1 MSGEQWTALNSLLM
15 PLIMLLSL
23 MVSTTIAVLVYR
35 FTRRQSQ
42 MEALRLINSRW
53 QELNKTI
60 IDKPMVQRLVG
71 DPRFAKKSD
80 DEIVTYNFLFQ
91 VLNVTYEIHFAA
103 KQGIIDASLAE
114 RFTVGNADILRHS
127 KEQVLEMLSWN
138 RGYDAAFCGEMR
150 RLLGAASEVQ

>member
-1 MSGEQWTALNSLLM
+1 MNAEQWTAWNSILM

-23 MVSTTIAVLVYR
+23 IVSTTIAVLVYR

-103 KQGIIDASLAE
+103 KQGIIDGPQAR
-114 RFTVGNADILRHS
+114 RFIVGNADILRHS

-138 RGYDAAFCGEMR
+138 RGYDAAFCDEMR
-150 RLLGAASEVQ
+150 RLLRSASEFH

>member
-1 MSGEQWTALNSLLM
+1 MSVEQWTALNSLLM

-60 IDKPMVQRLVG
+60 IDKPIVQRLVG
-71 DPRFAKKSD
+71 DPRFAEKSD

-103 KQGIIDASLAE
+103 KQGIIDGQLAR
-114 RFTVGNADILRHS
+114 RFIVGNADILSHS

-138 RGYDAAFCGEMR
+138 RGYDAVFCDEMR
-150 RLLGAASEVQ
+150 RLLGSAAEVH

>member
-1 MSGEQWTALNSLLM
+1 MNVEQWTAWNSILM

-23 MVSTTIAVLVYR
+23 IVSTTIAVLVYR

-103 KQGIIDASLAE
+103 KQRIIDAPLA
-114 RFTVGNADILRHS
+114 RQLIVGNTDILRHS

-138 RGYDAAFCGEMR
+138 RGYDSAFCDEMR
-150 RLLGAASEVQ
+150 ALLGSESKVH